1 MDVKLTGKHLVT
13 RLGNFSQNRHVSL
26 TQCLHI
32 YLNSVLTTFYIFSVI
47 SAFKYVFQV
56 VVLLTL
62 EKKSATSITFLFENL
77 TMDFEFSSPP
87 HTLGHDM

>member
-1 MDVKLTGKHLVT
+1 MSLDDLVRNYNDSVREAVDKHSLVRT
-13 RLGNFSQNRHVSL
+13 KVATLRQN
-26 TQCLHI
+26 
-32 YLNSVLTTFYIFSVI
+32 TF
-47 SAFKYVFQV
+47 VFQV